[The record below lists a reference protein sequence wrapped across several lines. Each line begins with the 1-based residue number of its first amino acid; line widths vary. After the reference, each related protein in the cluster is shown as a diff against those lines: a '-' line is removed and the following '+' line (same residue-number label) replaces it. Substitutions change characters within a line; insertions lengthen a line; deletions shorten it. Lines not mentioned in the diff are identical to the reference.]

1 MIFARSGLGLFRY
14 CKHAINAFV
23 IMIGFTV
30 AATAQPTAFATTTA
44 QALTVGTVMT
54 NFMPLFAF
62 GGFSPPTYRVSSGT
76 LPAGL
81 TLDSSSGLVSGT
93 PTATYSTADV
103 VFAASDSIGDA
114 TTTSTVSFTVAAAA
128 GPTATADTTAKSL
141 TVGNA
146 MGGFIPLTGSG
157 GTAPLTYYVSSG
169 TLPTGLSLNASTG
182 FVTGT
187 PTATYS
193 AADVVFAV
201 KDANNTVA
209 TTTSTV
215 NFTVA
220 AGAGPTAIANTSAR
234 SLTVGTAIT
243 SFTPLTGSG
252 GWGSLT
258 YYVSSGTLPTGL
270 SLNASTGFVTGTPT
284 ATYSAANVVFA
295 VKDANNTVATTTST
309 VSFTVAAAPGP
320 TATANTTAQSL
331 TVGTAMTSFTP
342 LTGSGGVGS
351 LTYRVSS
358 GTLPAGL
365 TLNSSTGVVSGTPTA
380 TYSNANVVFAV
391 RDNTLQDAPTTS
403 TVSFTVA
410 AAAASA
416 TSIALTAST
425 TSPQVTANVVLT
437 ATITPSA
444 ASGTITFKDGSTT
457 IGTGSLSSGVA
468 TLTTSFTAGAHSLTA
483 TYAATGSYA
492 ASTSNTVTVTA
503 GAKPNPA
510 TDAKVRSVVFSQL
523 SSVDRVGQSA
533 MDTVQRRLERLHGRV
548 DVFENGIHLT
558 SAPDRL
564 PALAYADPAADLK
577 NKTRGASGVLE
588 RKMAA
593 DKSVAAKSRNA
604 SLLEPA
610 YALWTSGMILV
621 GKEAYDGL
629 SQKSRST
636 MSSVTAG
643 MDYVFLPGVRAG
655 MAVGISRDTTKIDDN
670 GTSNNGS
677 AVTGT
682 LYASWNVFDT
692 VFLDGLVGY
701 GDVRFKTSRYD
712 ANAAATLSG
721 ARPASMV
728 FVSLASSWE
737 QRAGALSYAPYLRL
751 DMSKAYLKDYTEQGS
766 ANWNLNFASVD
777 MTSQAVAIGLRSRYD
792 LAMSWGTLS
801 PTARL
806 EYRRG
811 VGDAVTQAIS
821 YEVDP
826 STVYNLTRGGTVR
839 NSLTSTLGLSA
850 SGPGGIRGT
859 LEYLTSVGGSGYVSN
874 GGRAQLEIR
883 F

>member
-1 MIFARSGLGLFRY
+1 MPALKNVSRFGIVLMLALIVSALWPHHEALALGPPGGGGSCMAPAITGMSPTSGPAGTSVT
-14 CKHAINAFV
+14 ITG
-23 IMIGFTV
+23 MGFTNCTTV
-30 AATAQPTAFATTTA
+30 TFGTASVTPVNVVSDTTITLQAPAGVSGTVSVVIPGAMGSSADAATANPNFFITPQFTYTTPPTITSMSPSSGTTSGGTSVVISGTNLTGATGVNFGGTAAASFTVNSATQITAVSPAGSAGALNITVVTAGGTSATGANSQFTYVAAGPTATANTTA
-44 QALTVGTVMT
+44 QSLTVGTRMT
-54 NFMPLFAF
+54 NFTPLTGS
-62 GGFSPPTYRVSSGT
+62 GGTGPLNYYVSAGT

-81 TLDSSSGLVSGT
+81 TLNQLTGAVTGT
-93 PTATYSTADV
+93 PTATYSTANV
-103 VFAASDSIGDA
+103 VFAVKDANLVDA

-128 GPTATADTTAKSL
+128 
-141 TVGNA
+141 
-146 MGGFIPLTGSG
+146 
-157 GTAPLTYYVSSG
+157 
-169 TLPTGLSLNASTG
+169 
-182 FVTGT
+182 
-187 PTATYS
+187 
-193 AADVVFAV
+193 
-201 KDANNTVA
+201 
-209 TTTSTV
+209 
-215 NFTVA
+215 
-220 AGAGPTAIANTSAR
+220 
-234 SLTVGTAIT
+234 
-243 SFTPLTGSG
+243 
-252 GWGSLT
+252 
-258 YYVSSGTLPTGL
+258 
-270 SLNASTGFVTGTPT
+270 
-284 ATYSAANVVFA
+284 
-295 VKDANNTVATTTST
+295 
-309 VSFTVAAAPGP
+309 GP

-342 LTGSGGVGS
+342 LTGSGGSGS
-351 LTYRVSS
+351 LVYSVSS

-365 TLNSSTGVVSGTPTA
+365 SLSSSTGAVTGTPTA
-380 TYSNANVVFAV
+380 TYSAANVVFAV
-391 RDNTLQDAPTTS
+391 RDANNTVAATTS

-410 AAAASA
+410 AAAPTA

-425 TSPQVTANVVLT
+425 ASPQVNANVVLT

-457 IGTGSLSSGVA
+457 IGTGTLSSGVA
-468 TLTTSFTAGAHSLTA
+468 TLTTSFTSGSHSLTA

-492 ASTSNTVTVTA
+492 ASTSNTVAVTA
-503 GAKPNPA
+503 GAKPDPA
-510 TDAKVRSVVFSQL
+510 TDAKVRGVVFSQL

-533 MDTVQRRLERLHGRV
+533 MDTVQGRLERLHGRV

-564 PALAYADPAADLK
+564 PALAYADPAEDLK

-593 DKSVAAKSRNA
+593 EKAVAGKSRNA

-643 MDYVFLPGVRAG
+643 MDYAFLPGVRAG

-728 FVSLASSWE
+728 FVSIASSWE
-737 QRAGALSYAPYLRL
+737 QKAGALSYAPYLRL

-777 MTSQAVAIGLRSRYD
+777 MTSQAVAIGFRSRYD

-801 PTARL
+801 PTARF